1 MRQKKNTL
9 EKRNLH
15 RQLAWPGRIQSI
27 LFVDM
32 KAEKTLQL
40 MLLNENIRDTLGL
53 VQTSIFTCTE
63 PNCNLGRL
71 E

>member
-1 MRQKKNTL
+1 MGTL
-9 EKRNLH
+9 TKRLIVTCRVSLLH
-15 RQLAWPGRIQSI
+15 ETFSLSE
-27 LFVDM
+27 L
-32 KAEKTLQL
+32 
-40 MLLNENIRDTLGL
+40 LGL